1 MVAYLAWGLL
11 DRIGDAETV
20 LWEERAL
27 EEGRKV
33 GEHRSGGSEGLFR
46 EHPKGYQPPGKLARF
61 VDMTLWVVFYPLV
74 LVIKKM
80 EGIE

>member
-1 MVAYLAWGLL
+1 MQRLCCGRSEPWK
-11 DRIGDAETV
+11 R
-20 LWEERAL
+20 
-27 EEGRKV
+27 EGRSGNIEV
-33 GEHRSGGSEGLFR
+33 GGSEGLFR

-74 LVIKKM
+74 FVIKKM